1 MRFLGQCQLSALTTT
16 NFIRGDKAMNKWY
29 SILIIVI
36 FMLVGVSCS
45 VPPMDTK
52 TKLAEWR
59 KGVWLLGDGS
69 YAIYTDT
76 HYFVV
81 MASGDSSS
89 ANIYCGASQ
98 VRYHNKGMARKQVI
112 RVRQFPGSTLTWF
125 KENVLGHNAEIP
137 LEIDTS
143 QFAPNTCNIK
153 DGIIYDSITEITK
166 DYILL
171 STCNGDKEKI
181 FSNGV
186 SVYLPKDGGEFYSL
200 RIERF

>member
-1 MRFLGQCQLSALTTT
+1 MTFLGQCQLSTLITT
-16 NFIRGDKAMNKWY
+16 NFIRGDTAMNKWY

-36 FMLVGVSCS
+36 FVLVAVSCS

-59 KGVWLLGDGS
+59 KGVWLAGDGS
-69 YAIYTDT
+69 YTIYTDT

-137 LEIDTS
+137 LEIDTT

-153 DGIIYDSITEITK
+153 DKIIYDSITEITK

>member
-1 MRFLGQCQLSALTTT
+1 MY
-16 NFIRGDKAMNKWY
+16 KWC

-36 FMLVGVSCS
+36 FMLLVASCS
-45 VPPMDTK
+45 STPVDTK

-59 KGVWLLGDGS
+59 KGVWLAEDGS
-69 YAIYTDT
+69 YTIYTDT

-112 RVRQFPGSTLTWF
+112 RVRQFPGSALTWF
-125 KENVLGHNAEIP
+125 KENVLGHNAEIA
-137 LEIDTS
+137 LEIDTT

-153 DGIIYDSITEITK
+153 DKIIYDSITEITK

>member
-1 MRFLGQCQLSALTTT
+1 
-16 NFIRGDKAMNKWY
+16 MNKWY
-29 SILIIVI
+29 SILIVVI
-36 FMLVGVSCS
+36 FMLLVASCS
-45 VPPMDTK
+45 LTPMDTK

-137 LEIDTS
+137 LEIDTT

-153 DGIIYDSITEITK
+153 DGIVYDSITEETK

>member
-1 MRFLGQCQLSALTTT
+1 MMRKLNSIWVILFLVL
-16 NFIRGDKAMNKWY
+16 FI
-29 SILIIVI
+29 
-36 FMLVGVSCS
+36 FTCS
-45 VPPMDTK
+45 SPLPDTK

-81 MASGDSSS
+81 MVSGDSASP
-89 ANIYCGASQ
+89 NIYCGASQ
-98 VRYHNKGMARKQVI
+98 IQFHNKGMARKQVI
-112 RVRQFPGSTLTWF
+112 RVRQLPGGELTSF

-137 LEIDTS
+137 LKVDTT

-153 DGIIYDSITEITK
+153 DGIIYDSITEKTR

-186 SVYLPKDGGEFYSL
+186 SVYLPKEGGEFYSL

>member
-1 MRFLGQCQLSALTTT
+1 MKKFSLIAVAMIVLLSV
-16 NFIRGDKAMNKWY
+16 F
-29 SILIIVI
+29 
-36 FMLVGVSCS
+36 SCS
-45 VPPMDTK
+45 IPPMDTK
-52 TKLAEWR
+52 SKLAEWR
-59 KGVWLLGDGS
+59 KGVWLSPDGTYS
-69 YAIYTDT
+69 IFTDT

-81 MASGDSSS
+81 MASGDSAS

-98 VRYHNKGMARKQVI
+98 VQYHNKGMARKQVI
-112 RVRQFPGSTLTWF
+112 RVRQFPGSGLTWF

-137 LEIDTS
+137 LEIDTT

-153 DGIIYDSITEITK
+153 DGIIYDSVTEITK

-186 SVYLPKDGGEFYSL
+186 SVYLPKDGGEFYSV
-200 RIERF
+200 RIERFK

>member
-1 MRFLGQCQLSALTTT
+1 MKKVSWFLVLLMLALV
-16 NFIRGDKAMNKWY
+16 A
-29 SILIIVI
+29 
-36 FMLVGVSCS
+36 VSCS
-45 VPPMDTK
+45 IPPLDTK

-81 MASGDSSS
+81 MLSGDSAS

-98 VRYHNKGMARKQVI
+98 VQYHKRGMARKQVI
-112 RVRQFPGSTLTWF
+112 RLRQMPGGELTSF

-137 LEIDTS
+137 LKIDTT

-153 DGIIYDSITEITK
+153 DGIIYDSITEETK

-171 STCNGDKEKI
+171 STCNGDKERI

-186 SVYLPKDGGEFYSL
+186 SVYLPKEGGEFYSL

>member
-1 MRFLGQCQLSALTTT
+1 MNRFSTIIIFT
-16 NFIRGDKAMNKWY
+16 
-29 SILIIVI
+29 ILILFVI
-36 FMLVGVSCS
+36 TCALPPVG
-45 VPPMDTK
+45 TK
-52 TKLAEWR
+52 TKLTEWR

-81 MASGDSSS
+81 MVSGDSAS

-98 VRYHNKGMARKQVI
+98 VRYHHKGMARKQVI
-112 RVRQFPGSTLTWF
+112 RVRQFPGSALAFF
-125 KENVLGHNAEIP
+125 KENVVRPDNTEAS

-143 QFAPNTCNIK
+143 LFAPNTCNIK
-153 DGIIYDSITEITK
+153 DGIIYDSITEETK

-186 SVYLPKDGGEFYSL
+186 SVYLPKEGGEFYSY
-200 RIERF
+200 RIEQLR

>member
-1 MRFLGQCQLSALTTT
+1 MRKLSLMVV
-16 NFIRGDKAMNKWY
+16 AMIVCL
-29 SILIIVI
+29 SI
-36 FMLVGVSCS
+36 FSCS
-45 VPPMDTK
+45 IPPMDNK
-52 TKLAEWR
+52 GKLAEWR
-59 KGVWLLGDGS
+59 KGVWLSADGT
-69 YAIYTDT
+69 YTIYTDT

-98 VRYHNKGMARKQVI
+98 VKYHNRGMARKQVI
-112 RVRQFPGSTLTWF
+112 RVRQFPGSQLTWF
-125 KENVLGHNAEIP
+125 KENVVGHDEEIP
-137 LEIDTS
+137 LEIDST

-153 DGIIYDSITEITK
+153 DGIIYDSITETTK

-186 SVYLPKDGGEFYSL
+186 SVYLPKEGGEFYSL
-200 RIERF
+200 RIEGFH

>member
-1 MRFLGQCQLSALTTT
+1 
-16 NFIRGDKAMNKWY
+16 MNKWY
-29 SILIIVI
+29 SVLIIVI
-36 FMLVGVSCS
+36 FMLLGASCS
-45 VPPMDTK
+45 NPRVNTEKKLDEGTR
-52 TKLAEWR
+52 LAEWR
-59 KGVWLLGDGS
+59 KGVWLAGDGS
-69 YAIYTDT
+69 YTIYTDT

-112 RVRQFPGSTLTWF
+112 RVRQFPGSTVTWF

-137 LEIDTS
+137 LEIDTT

>member
-1 MRFLGQCQLSALTTT
+1 
-16 NFIRGDKAMNKWY
+16 MNKSY
-29 SILIIVI
+29 SFLIAIIIIIL
-36 FMLVGVSCS
+36 GASCS
-45 VPPMDTK
+45 STSIETK

-81 MASGDSSS
+81 MVSGDSASP
-89 ANIYCGASQ
+89 NIYCGASQ
-98 VRYHNKGMARKQVI
+98 VQYHRKGMARKQVI
-112 RVRQFPGSTLTWF
+112 RVRQLPGGELTSF
-125 KENVLGHNAEIP
+125 KENVLGQNAEIP
-137 LEIDTS
+137 LVIDTTL
-143 QFAPNTCNIK
+143 FAPNTCNIK
-153 DGIIYDSITEITK
+153 DGIIYDSVTEITK